1 MNLLSNQAIKL
12 QEGLAAIRCSRYFYK
27 SVSICVLTI
36 ALCYMVI
43 FQYLNGKI
51 SRLFKISTWMSE
63 YKKKDDLHHLG
74 NLTNHLRH
82 ESSHP
87 GFFFKNLISYFG
99 IWSAGYWSTLDN
111 LADELMET
119 FRNSLTLSI
128 SFVHLQNIWHNM
140 EITSCNWI

>member
-1 MNLLSNQAIKL
+1 MEKYL
-12 QEGLAAIRCSRYFYK
+12 GYSRYLRE
-27 SVSICVLTI
+27 C
-36 ALCYMVI
+36 
-43 FQYLNGKI
+43 LNI
-51 SRLFKISTWMSE
+51 
-63 YKKKDDLHHLG
+63 KKDDLNHSG
-74 NLTNHLRH
+74 NQTNHLRH

-128 SFVHLQNIWHNM
+128 SFVHLQNIWQKRKLQAVIEYNIFPGNIFFRIWDSYLVCSQSCVY
-140 EITSCNWI
+140 ITLRLIVVVTW